1 MSEKS
6 FVTTCHS
13 LEIPLQEK
21 PNRCVLVMDKSL
33 TGGHLANAVAVI
45 ALTAGQRHPI
55 LVGAPLVDASGVA
68 HPGLIPTGIPM
79 LCASREELREL
90 REKALAEGCDVVDFP
105 VQGQRTKS
113 YVEFMEAMTRIETE
127 DIEYTG
133 IALIGQK
140 STINRLTKK
149 LGLL

>member
-1 MSEKS
+1 M
-6 FVTTCHS
+6 
-13 LEIPLQEK
+13 
-21 PNRCVLVMDKSL
+21 
-33 TGGHLANAVAVI
+33 
-45 ALTAGQRHPI
+45 
-55 LVGAPLVDASGVA
+55 
-68 HPGLIPTGIPM
+68 
-79 LCASREELREL
+79 
-90 REKALAEGCDVVDFP
+90 VDFP